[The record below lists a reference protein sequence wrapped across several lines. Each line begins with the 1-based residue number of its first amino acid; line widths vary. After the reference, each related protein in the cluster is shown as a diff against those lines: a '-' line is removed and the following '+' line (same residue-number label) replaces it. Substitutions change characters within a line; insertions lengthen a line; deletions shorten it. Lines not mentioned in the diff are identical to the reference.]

1 MKRWLAFLVLSA
13 LIAGVVLVVEIRNRK
28 LPAGFQFHDRVTVRW
43 SVGRVGA
50 LPARDLREL
59 VAVHDVE
66 QAVQKRMVA
75 EVGTFVI
82 RVHRSAPNSVSFDV
96 YTVNDWW
103 CGQVKQALEQECM
116 AQVLRSVP
124 GDSISFT
131 VTSVVTFAEVL
142 RSWLDFL
149 PWFARA
155 KA

>member
-13 LIAGVVLVVEIRNRK
+13 LIAGVVLAVEIRNRK

-43 SVGRVGA
+43 AVDRVGA
-50 LPARDLREL
+50 LPARELREL
-59 VAVHDVE
+59 IAVHGVE
-66 QAVQKRMVA
+66 QAVRKRMVA
-75 EVGTFVI
+75 EAGTFVI

-103 CGQVKQALEQECM
+103 RGQVEQALEQECM
-116 AQVLRSVP
+116 AQVTGSVL

-131 VTSVVTFAEVL
+131 VTPVVTLAELL